1 MVAEGIGGDVLLLV
15 LVMVGLRGTVEEM
28 GGVMGGWEAVV
39 AHVGEL
45 VVEGAVAVEV
55 VVMVVVVVGGVV
67 AGEGEGGAEAGA
79 DHDCCV

>member
-39 AHVGEL
+39 APVGEL

-55 VVMVVVVVGGVV
+55 VVMVVVVGGVV
-67 AGEGEGGAEAGA
+67 AGEGEGGAEAAA